1 MLRVLRDTGSA
12 EAVQVLMDRDPA
24 RHVGLDDPWEVAEF
38 LDTLRLA
45 GAADA
50 VRTLAERAAPGVP
63 VDDPGSVARLIQVL
77 RKFGLDEPVRILTS
91 RAAGGAGLEGAQGV
105 ARLLEE
111 LRAAGAIEAVR
122 VLLARAPGSRAALDA
137 SPGYQRAVARLL
149 AALYEAGA
157 TEAVEELAARAADAG
172 MFSLFLNVHPDQ
184 AAAYRFGREPDGSP
198 AEPWSWSEPA
208 GR

>member
-1 MLRVLRDTGSA
+1 
-12 EAVQVLMDRDPA
+12 
-24 RHVGLDDPWEVAEF
+24 
-38 LDTLRLA
+38 
-45 GAADA
+45 
-50 VRTLAERAAPGVP
+50 
-63 VDDPGSVARLIQVL
+63 VARLIQVL

-172 MFSLFLNVHPDQ
+172 MFSLFLDAHPDQ
-184 AAAYRFGREPDGSP
+184 AAAYRFGREADGSP